1 MQRTIDHAVND
12 FAATLGVLPSV
23 LGTIAAVGGLIK
35 GGIKITT
42 VDGEVVEESAHRP
55 ALIPADIQM
64 ESVEPVEL
72 VLLVEKEAIFQRLDL
87 GEKAVVVTGKG
98 YPDVATRESLAT
110 LNDMGAP
117 VFALVDLD
125 RHEIKVVATV

>member
-12 FAATLGVLPSV
+12 FAATLGVLRSV
-23 LGTIAAVGGLIK
+23 IGTIAAVGGLIK
-35 GGIKITT
+35 GGIKIMT

-72 VLLVEKEAIFQRLDL
+72 VLLVEKEAIFSASIWEGRRWL
-87 GEKAVVVTGKG
+87 
-98 YPDVATRESLAT
+98 
-110 LNDMGAP
+110 
-117 VFALVDLD
+117 
-125 RHEIKVVATV
+125 